1 MEGNIM
7 VTEERNELYSTY
19 NNPISYSQYLNEVR
33 KYPLLTPSQ
42 EFELAK
48 KISEGDDSAKE
59 KMIISN
65 LRLVISIALK
75 YLNEKH
81 DFDIMD
87 LIQEGNIG
95 LMTAVEKFD
104 YAKDSKFSTY
114 AYYWINQAI
123 TRAIHNKGQSI
134 RLSVYM
140 NELINRYHAI
150 QITFY
155 KSNGR
160 YATDSEIAKEMQ
172 ISVSK
177 IKDIK
182 AAIYD
187 YVSLNSPISD
197 DDDSPELSYFIVDS
211 NLTPEEKFFLGYE
224 KEFLENLISN
234 SQLTPREK
242 TVIKLRYD
250 IEGNNFRTLDYVS
263 KKIGITKERVR
274 QLENKAIKKLRKS
287 LIKKHYF

>member
-1 MEGNIM
+1 MEGDIM

-33 KYPLLTPSQ
+33 KCPLLTPSQ
-42 EFELAK
+42 EFELTK

-59 KMIISN
+59 KMIICN

-134 RLSVYM
+134 RISVYM

-211 NLTPEEKFFLGYE
+211 NLTPEETFFLGYE
-224 KEFLENLISN
+224 KELLENLISN

-263 KKIGITKERVR
+263 KKIGISKERVR